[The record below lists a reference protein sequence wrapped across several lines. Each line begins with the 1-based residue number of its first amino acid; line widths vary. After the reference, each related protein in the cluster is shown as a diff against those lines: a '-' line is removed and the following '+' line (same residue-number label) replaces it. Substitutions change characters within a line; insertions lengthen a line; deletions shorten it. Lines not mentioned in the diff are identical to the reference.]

1 MREFIEVDTLTR
13 TQYASTVSGVIM
25 MSSRHDGRVLM
36 VLADGGHTGI
46 KANVVASA
54 IASMAINYT
63 LQGEKLI
70 KAAQSIIN
78 TFGGGVAAFS
88 IVDMQSNGNVN
99 IIEYQTPSFILFRRE
114 KATIMPSRVL
124 SFDSENGITH
134 SARITNFEACFQ
146 DRIIL
151 FSQGILLSGNGTAR
165 FAAQGWQREGVVAT
179 LTDTLA
185 EHPDI
190 SAQRVAL
197 VVVSRANM
205 NDLFIPKND
214 MSCGSIY
221 LREPRKLLICSGPPF
236 NEKNDHAL
244 AEKIEHWQGTK
255 IISGGT
261 TAQIIARELGRDISV
276 NLRRD
281 ISGLPPTS
289 IMEGVDLITEGV
301 LTLAKVKGILEKA
314 ENTEIIGKGTDY
326 NIVRMLLSHDI
337 VYFVVGT
344 RINAVHQDPNL
355 PIELELRRNV
365 VKDIARILREKFL
378 KEIKVEFI

>member
-13 TQYASTVSGVIM
+13 TQQGSNVSGEIV
-25 MSSRHDGRVLM
+25 MSNRHDGRVLM

-46 KANVVASA
+46 QANVIAST
-54 IASMAINYT
+54 IASMALSYA
-63 LQGEKLI
+63 LHGEKLI
-70 KAAQSIIN
+70 KASQSILN

-88 IVDMQSNGNVN
+88 IVDIQNNGAVK
-99 IIEYQTPSFILFRRE
+99 IVEYQTPHFILFRNE
-114 KATIMPSRVL
+114 ISTEMPSRVL
-124 SFDSENGITH
+124 TFESEIGVTH
-134 SARITNFEACFQ
+134 SARITKFTAQFQ

-151 FSQGILLSGNGTAR
+151 FSRGIMVSGSGTAR
-165 FAAQGWQREGVVAT
+165 FTKEGWQRQGIVAT
-179 LTDTLA
+179 LTNTLA

-190 SAQRVAL
+190 SAQRIAL
-197 VVVSRANM
+197 VMISRANM

-221 LREPRKLLICSGPPF
+221 LREPRRLLICSGPPF
-236 NEKNDHAL
+236 NEKNDKIL
-244 AEKIEHWQGTK
+244 AEKIEQWPGTK
-255 IISGGT
+255 VISGGT
-261 TAQIIARELGRDISV
+261 TAQIIARELHREISV

-289 IMEGVDLITEGV
+289 TMDGIDLVTEGV

-314 ENTEIIGKGTDY
+314 EDTEIIGKGTDY
-326 NIVRMLLSHDI
+326 NIARMLLSHDI
-337 VYFVVGT
+337 VHFIVGT